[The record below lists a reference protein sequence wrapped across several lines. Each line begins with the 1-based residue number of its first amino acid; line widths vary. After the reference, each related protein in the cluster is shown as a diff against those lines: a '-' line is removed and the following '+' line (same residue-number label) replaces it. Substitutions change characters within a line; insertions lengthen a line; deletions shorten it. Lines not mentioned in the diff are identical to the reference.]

1 MISSVPPLL
10 AQQIVA
16 SIKDVC
22 GYDINFISTSGV
34 IFASTNPA
42 RIGTFHEIGRQAAAS
57 GTAVEVRESHDFA
70 GIQAGINVPVFHGE
84 RFWRLSASPACR
96 MKCAAMPIWR
106 NV

>member
-1 MISSVPPLL
+1 MISAVPPLL

-42 RIGTFHEIGRQAAAS
+42 RIGTHADKRHQTATASSSERVQKSHDAAALKNKI
-57 GTAVEVRESHDFA
+57 VLP
-70 GIQAGINVPVFHGE
+70 Q
-84 RFWRLSASPACR
+84 
-96 MKCAAMPIWR
+96 
-106 NV
+106 